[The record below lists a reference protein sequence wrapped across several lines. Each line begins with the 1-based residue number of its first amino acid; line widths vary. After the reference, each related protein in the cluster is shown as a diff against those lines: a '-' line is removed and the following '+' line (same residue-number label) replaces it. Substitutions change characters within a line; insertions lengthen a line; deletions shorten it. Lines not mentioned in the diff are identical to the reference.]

1 MWKHLAHPNIVPLL
15 GMTSTPLQLIS
26 KWMPNGDLTEYIG
39 KHPNTDRLALV
50 SVPLVSWMVRLPSH
64 KLRDVTDGLYYL
76 HSRNV
81 VHGDLKGVR
90 DHFESSFFTVLT
102 HVQSNILVDVSG
114 HARIT
119 DFGLASVTRN
129 LDSIRSASD
138 DQGHTARWTAPEIL
152 NEQGTYSKE
161 ADVFSLA
168 MVMIEVSHWNGSFT
182 LSLAY
187 RHLVPPDIY
196 RRSSV

>member
-26 KWMPNGDLTEYIG
+26 KWMPNGDLTEYIE

-50 SVPLVSWMVRLPSH
+50 SVSLVSRMVRLLSH

-90 DHFESSFFTVLT
+90 D
-102 HVQSNILVDVSG
+102 
-114 HARIT
+114 
-119 DFGLASVTRN
+119 
-129 LDSIRSASD
+129 
-138 DQGHTARWTAPEIL
+138 
-152 NEQGTYSKE
+152 
-161 ADVFSLA
+161 
-168 MVMIEVSHWNGSFT
+168 
-182 LSLAY
+182 
-187 RHLVPPDIY
+187 
-196 RRSSV
+196 